1 MRGYWRVVL
10 VLLCLGGSTRLFAQ
24 LPFYTD
30 DTEVTDAGTLHF
42 ESFNEYDGLQSSEYP
57 NRRQNTTNFK
67 LNYGFPHRLEV
78 DFDAPLLVIQRTLS
92 QQGSA
97 GLGDA
102 DMGLKWKI
110 RKYDLKSHVPAL
122 AATFYTEFPT
132 GDVKEQLGSGLRDY
146 WLNFIVQEPFS
157 EKTRANM
164 NLGFLFAGNTS
175 TGVLGVQTARGH
187 VGTGGLSV
195 LHDFSP
201 KLTLGGEVYGGVA
214 DVNGLGRNQLQGML
228 GGLYAVRDT
237 LGITFGL
244 LGGKYPGSPKFG
256 GQIGIALDMP
266 NFLRKVRHSSAN
278 RASGGEK
285 LPAYAN
291 ATAAIT
297 TRSARQ

>member
-1 MRGYWRVVL
+1 MRPSLRVIL
-10 VLLCLGGSTRLFAQ
+10 VLLCASWSASLHAQ

-30 DTEVTDAGTLHF
+30 DTEVTNTGTLHF
-42 ESFNEYDGLQSSEYP
+42 ESYNEYDGLQSSEYP

-78 DFDAPLLVIQRTLS
+78 DFDVPYLAIGRATG
-92 QQGSA
+92 QQNSFGM
-97 GLGDA
+97 GDV

-110 RKYDLKSHVPAL
+110 RKSDVAAHLPAL
-122 AATFYTEFPT
+122 ATTFYAEFPT

-157 EKTRANM
+157 EKTRANL

-175 TGVLGVQTARGH
+175 TGVVGIQTTRGH
-187 VGTGGLSV
+187 VATGGLSV

-228 GGLYAVRDT
+228 GGLYALRET
-237 LGITFGL
+237 LSVTFGV
-244 LGGKYPGSPKFG
+244 LGGKYPGSPRFG
-256 GQIGIALDMP
+256 GQVGVAVDFP
-266 NFLRKVRHSSAN
+266 HFLH
-278 RASGGEK
+278 K
-285 LPAYAN
+285 LPAK
-291 ATAAIT
+291 
-297 TRSARQ
+297 RPQHD